1 MPTSIPAELAE
12 QIAARRVELDAELAR
27 LGGYGRMMLAAT
39 ADTALS
45 CPRCKAAP
53 GWWCVSNRRGRP
65 GQRGYQN
72 HNVRHKARQELVA
85 GWDEGTKLRA
95 SAVAGVL
102 GLFRRSE
109 GEAAIRSAVA
119 ASVAAT

>member
-1 MPTSIPAELAE
+1 MLNLPTDLAEAIAQRAELDE
-12 QIAARRVELDAELAR
+12 QLAR

-53 GWWCVSNRRGRP
+53 GWWCTSNRRGRP
-65 GQRGYQN
+65 GQPGYTN

-85 GWDEGTKLRA
+85 GWDDDTKIRV

-102 GLFRRSE
+102 GLFRRAE
-109 GEAAIRSAVA
+109 GEAAIRRA
-119 ASVAAT
+119 AAATTQTN

>member
-12 QIAARRVELDAELAR
+12 QVAARRVELDAALAT

-39 ADTALS
+39 ADTALT

-53 GWWCVSNRRGRP
+53 GWWCISNRRGRV
-65 GQRGYQN
+65 GQPGYQN
-72 HNVRHKARQELVA
+72 HNVRHKARQALVS
-85 GWDEGTKLRA
+85 GWDEDTKLRA

-102 GLFRRSE
+102 GLFRRAE
-109 GEAAIRSAVA
+109 GEAAIRRAVA
-119 ASVAAT
+119 ARAT